1 MTIRDIAADS
11 PAAEDIAGAL
21 LLALPFELV
30 VPSES
35 CFVGFGWRE
44 ELVVWI
50 VAVDGALISDFDVVI
65 ESTVV
70 EV

>member
-1 MTIRDIAADS
+1 MMSDIAADS

-21 LLALPFELV
+21 LLALPYELV

-65 ESTVV
+65 ESAVV
-70 EV
+70 EA

>member
-1 MTIRDIAADS
+1 MIRDIATDL
-11 PAAEDIAGAL
+11 PAREDIAGAL
-21 LLALPFELV
+21 LLALPYELV

-35 CFVGFGWRE
+35 CFVGYGWRE

-50 VAVDGALISDFDVVI
+50 VAVDGALISDFDVAT

>member
-1 MTIRDIAADS
+1 MIRDIAADL

-21 LLALPFELV
+21 LLALPYELV

-50 VAVDGALISDFDVVI
+50 VAIDGTLILEFDVVI

>member
-1 MTIRDIAADS
+1 MIRDIAADS

-21 LLALPFELV
+21 LLVLPYELV

-35 CFVGFGWRE
+35 CFVGFDWRE
-44 ELVVWI
+44 GLLVWI
-50 VAVDGALISDFDVVI
+50 VAVDGALISDFRVVI